1 MKSFLRWL
9 RRPLER
15 ARQAPVRRALEQQ
28 LSEHFKDTVQLVSA
42 QTKGGYDEIYYA
54 KRGQQRFAVVR
65 VNSPHKQQN
74 DPIGP
79 LDPGVPLG
87 AQERLEREWDAYQ
100 KLAPHQLSPQPIW
113 RGDNAIACSW
123 IDWERASRVLI
134 QNRAQFWPLMEQII
148 PAIRAMHDA
157 DVIHLDLNLGN
168 MLVAPNGKEIAIIDF
183 EFGPVDWVS
192 IPQQRAYDYLRIVDN
207 CIKKRRGGKLLL
219 KEPERLVRLLNE
231 NVDQATREASMA
243 FSLEKLH
250 LLAEQKS
257 LLSLLR
263 RVFPNL

>member
-28 LSEHFKDTVQLVSA
+28 LSDHFKDIVQLIPA

-54 KRGQQRFAVVR
+54 KRNRNRFAVVR
-65 VNSPHKQQN
+65 VNSPHKKQN

-79 LDPGVPLG
+79 LDPGIPLG
-87 AQERLEREWDAYQ
+87 PKERLEREWNAYQ
-100 KLAPHQLSPQPIW
+100 KLHPYQLSPQPIW
-113 RGDNAIACSW
+113 RSDNAIACSW
-123 IDWERASRVLI
+123 INWDRAARELI
-134 QNRAQFWPLMEQII
+134 QNRDQFWPLMERII

-168 MLVAPNGKEIAIIDF
+168 MLIEPNGMGIAMIDF
-183 EFGPVDWVS
+183 EFGPVDWIT

-207 CIKKRRGGKLLL
+207 CIKKRRGGQYLL
-219 KEPERLVRLLNE
+219 KEPERFVDLLDK
-231 NVDQATREASMA
+231 NVCSTTRAAAME

-257 LLSLLR
+257 LISSLR